1 MKSDQKIHR
10 KSVRKSNH
18 DQPQAHD
25 RRRHRRRRRRER
37 RPYELRAQVPRR
49 RRPARGQVVG
59 DQADRLAPLRQH
71 ADAQLVVHGRGVG
84 RAPPDAAHDAGGR
97 QARAARPRHPRRA
110 AGRRELAWL
119 QVDARR
125 AGVARAGGGGGGGEE
140 RSSRTAG
147 AAARPSPRRR
157 QRRARRRR
165 RRRGATR
172 CARAPARRRPPRPP
186 ARRPPPAASLEAAG
200 ADGIRRRQPRCSA
213 TRRPRHL
220 LAKARASAISA
231 AATGRTNPLW
241 DGRGARGFLVVFD
254 LTDRASF
261 REAEAAVQAIVERFE
276 YDASSRRRCPLAIVL
291 AGNKAD
297 LTPGNERTIS
307 LDEVVGVLAA
317 HCQSGDVTSQL
328 RRALDTKSLLRAVS
342 RCLLNV
348 ESANESRAAGLDF
361 NEVQSVSA
369 EAAKSM
375 QRLRAE
381 LDPLH
386 VAASHCSDRDAL
398 LGAVTA
404 MAESGRC
411 PACCTM
417 ASSLRRRGGEA
428 DGVQCARQVR
438 QIVPHE
444 HTSILERRLAVRNCR
459 PPPSSPPPTA
469 SRRRRARRARAPPAP
484 PPATSSRDAL
494 VRQRSSAARATRRVG
509 VVRRRRRR
517 DRRRGR
523 RRRRR
528 RGRGGRRVRRA
539 RRVGAPTR

>member
-1 MKSDQKIHR
+1 MIKRIVSHRFDNMPTLNSSFMGVASDGRHLTRLTMPEDVKHAQRGRDILVELQDVVSSLGFKSMLDAPAWHEL
-10 KSVRKSNH
+10 
-18 DQPQAHD
+18 AAAAAAAEE
-25 RRRHRRRRRRER
+25 ER
-37 RPYELRAQVPRR
+37 RSS
-49 RRPARGQVVG
+49 GS
-59 DQADRLAPLRQH
+59 
-71 ADAQLVVHGRGVG
+71 
-84 RAPPDAAHDAGGR
+84 
-97 QARAARPRHPRRA
+97 
-110 AGRRELAWL
+110 GRRGGAP
-119 QVDARR
+119 
-125 AGVARAGGGGGGGEE
+125 VAAPAPAPAP
-140 RSSRTAG
+140 AG
-147 AAARPSPRRR
+147 AATPSSTGSDTLRS
-157 QRRARRRR
+157 
-165 RRRGATR
+165 GAG
-172 CARAPARRRPPRPP
+172 APSAAAPAGAP
-186 ARRPPPAASLEAAG
+186 AAAGGLAWKAPVRTGMPPPPKPHALLGHQKETAA
-200 ADGIRRRQPRCSA
+200 R
-213 TRRPRHL
+213 

-328 RRALDTKSLLRAVS
+328 RRALDTKALLRAVS

-386 VAASHCSDRDAL
+386 VAASHCTDRDAL

-411 PACCTM
+411 RRPA
-417 ASSLRRRGGEA
+417 RRR
-428 DGVQCARQVR
+428 
-438 QIVPHE
+438 
-444 HTSILERRLAVRNCR
+444 LL
-459 PPPSSPPPTA
+459 PPTQ
-469 SRRRRARRARAPPAP
+469 
-484 PPATSSRDAL
+484 SS
-494 VRQRSSAARATRRVG
+494 
-509 VVRRRRRR
+509 
-517 DRRRGR
+517 
-523 RRRRR
+523 
-528 RGRGGRRVRRA
+528 
-539 RRVGAPTR
+539 